1 MKKKK
6 KDSKN
11 FSQFVDCESLGQVA
25 KRVVLREG
33 RETFR
38 MTRHQE
44 LTEIRNGRVCHC
56 VVWGLGTMKFF
67 KEHLTDHSLGWSK
80 FWGRLL

>member
-6 KDSKN
+6 DNKN

-25 KRVVLREG
+25 KRVVLRGG
-33 RETFR
+33 RKTFR

-44 LTEIRNGRVCHC
+44 LTETRNGRVCHC
-56 VVWGLGTMKFF
+56 VV
-67 KEHLTDHSLGWSK
+67 
-80 FWGRLL
+80 